1 MKLGLP
7 RSVAEDRM
15 NILMSKLK
23 EHKFMKGGAERKGV
37 DGIADSVVDSLS
49 TSESAAAFMS
59 KLPQFVF
66 ILKSIEQTSPGGEVI
81 GLAMDMFTTALSAG
95 TDTAQLLIANI
106 PGFGPMI
113 NFVIGLFIWP
123 FLAMISLSRK
133 EFEQSVEEYLK
144 VIPLGIGKAMSTIF
158 AKTDRLGIK
167 VESRWDKISEQFA
180 LLIEKAK
187 VAIEKSKIENPATTK
202 YVGDTAAQA
211 KNNAG
216 QTSMALSNSTQ
227 NTLNQAKTSFATT
240 DLAKARKADMRLKQ
254 SKAEQGAE
262 DIGDLYSQGAKAG
275 GRRKRLSTKKQGKK
289 NKKWRRTR
297 RIKSVRR

>member
-1 MKLGLP
+1 MDDRWVRMLMKLGLP

-23 EHKFMKGGAERKGV
+23 EHKLMKGGAERKGV

-49 TSESAAAFMS
+49 TSESAAVFMS

-66 ILKSIEQTSPGGEVI
+66 ILKSIEQNSPGGEVI

-187 VAIEKSKIENPATTK
+187 AAIEKSKIENPATAR
-202 YVGDTAAQA
+202 YVGDTASQA

-216 QTSMALSNSTQ
+216 Q
-227 NTLNQAKTSFATT
+227 TSFATT
-240 DLAKARKADMRLKQ
+240 DLAKARKADMLLKQ

-275 GRRKRLSTKKQGKK
+275 RRKRLSTKKRDTK

>member
-1 MKLGLP
+1 MDDRWVRMLMKLGLP

-49 TSESAAAFMS
+49 TSESAAVFMS

-66 ILKSIEQTSPGGEVI
+66 ILKSIEQNSPGGEVI

-167 VESRWDKISEQFA
+167 VESRWDKISEQFV

-187 VAIEKSKIENPATTK
+187 AAIEKSKIENPATAR
-202 YVGDTAAQA
+202 YVLDTADQA

-216 QTSMALSNSTQ
+216 QA
-227 NTLNQAKTSFATT
+227 SFANT
-240 DLAKARKADMRLKQ
+240 DLAKARKADMLLKQ

-275 GRRKRLSTKKQGKK
+275 RRKRFSTKKQGKK

>member
-49 TSESAAAFMS
+49 TSESAAVFMS

-66 ILKSIEQTSPGGEVI
+66 ILKSIEQNSPGGEVI

-167 VESRWDKISEQFA
+167 VESRWDKISEQFV

-187 VAIEKSKIENPATTK
+187 AAIEKSKIENPATAR
-202 YVGDTAAQA
+202 YVLDTADQA

-216 QTSMALSNSTQ
+216 QA
-227 NTLNQAKTSFATT
+227 SFANT
-240 DLAKARKADMRLKQ
+240 DLAKARKADMLLKQ

-262 DIGDLYSQGAKAG
+262 DIGDLYSQGAKA

>member
-49 TSESAAAFMS
+49 TSESAAVFMS

-66 ILKSIEQTSPGGEVI
+66 ILKSIEQNSPGGEVI

-187 VAIEKSKIENPATTK
+187 AAIEKSKIENPATAR
-202 YVGDTAAQA
+202 YVLDTADQA

-216 QTSMALSNSTQ
+216 QA
-227 NTLNQAKTSFATT
+227 SFANT
-240 DLAKARKADMRLKQ
+240 DLAKARKADMLLKQ

-262 DIGDLYSQGAKAG
+262 DTGDLYSQGAKAG
-275 GRRKRLSTKKQGKK
+275 RRKRFSTKKQGKK

>member
-1 MKLGLP
+1 MKLGLTRP
-7 RSVAEDRM
+7 VAEDRM
-15 NILMSKLK
+15 DILTRKMK
-23 EHKFMKGGAERKGV
+23 EHNFMNGGAERKGV
-37 DGIADSVVDSLS
+37 DGIGDSVVDALS
-49 TSESAAAFMS
+49 TSESAAVFMS

-66 ILKSIEQTSPGGEVI
+66 ILKSIEENSPGGEVI
-81 GLAMDMFTTALSAG
+81 GLAMDLFTTALSTG
-95 TDTAQLLIANI
+95 TDTAQLLIVNI
-106 PGFGPMI
+106 PAVGPVI

-187 VAIEKSKIENPATTK
+187 AAIEKSKIENPATTR
-202 YVGDTAAQA
+202 YLGDTASQA
-211 KNNAG
+211 KNLAS
-216 QTSMALSNSTQ
+216 QTSFSNTE
-227 NTLNQAKTSFATT
+227 
-240 DLAKARKADMRLKQ
+240 LAKARKADMLLKQ

-262 DIGDLYSQGAKAG
+262 DMGDLYSQGAKAG
-275 GRRKRLSTKKQGKK
+275 RRKRLSTKKRDTK
-289 NKKWRRTR
+289 NKKWKRTR

>member
-1 MKLGLP
+1 MDDRWVRMLMKLGLTRP
-7 RSVAEDRM
+7 VAEDRM
-15 NILMSKLK
+15 DILTRKMK
-23 EHKFMKGGAERKGV
+23 EHNFMNGGAERKGV
-37 DGIADSVVDSLS
+37 DGIGDSVVDALS
-49 TSESAAAFMS
+49 TSESAAVFMS

-66 ILKSIEQTSPGGEVI
+66 ILKSIEENSPGGEVI
-81 GLAMDMFTTALSAG
+81 GLAMDLFTTALSTG
-95 TDTAQLLIANI
+95 TDTAQLLIVNI
-106 PGFGPMI
+106 PAVGPVI

-187 VAIEKSKIENPATTK
+187 AAIEKSKIENPATTR
-202 YVGDTAAQA
+202 YLGDTASQA
-211 KNNAG
+211 KNLAS
-216 QTSMALSNSTQ
+216 QTSFSNTE
-227 NTLNQAKTSFATT
+227 
-240 DLAKARKADMRLKQ
+240 LAKARKADMLLKQ

-262 DIGDLYSQGAKAG
+262 DMGDLYSQGAKAG
-275 GRRKRLSTKKQGKK
+275 RRKRLSTKKRDTK
-289 NKKWRRTR
+289 NKKWKRTR

>member
-49 TSESAAAFMS
+49 TSESAAVFMS

-66 ILKSIEQTSPGGEVI
+66 ILKSIEETSPGGEVI

-180 LLIEKAK
+180 ILIEKAK
-187 VAIEKSKIENPATTK
+187 AAIEKSKIENPATAR
-202 YVGDTAAQA
+202 YVLDTADQA

-216 QTSMALSNSTQ
+216 QA
-227 NTLNQAKTSFATT
+227 SFANT
-240 DLAKARKADMRLKQ
+240 DLAKARKADMLLKQ

-275 GRRKRLSTKKQGKK
+275 RRKRFSTKKQGKK

>member
-1 MKLGLP
+1 MLMKLGLTRP
-7 RSVAEDRM
+7 VAEDRM
-15 NILMSKLK
+15 DILTRKMK
-23 EHKFMKGGAERKGV
+23 EHNFMNGGAERKGV
-37 DGIADSVVDSLS
+37 DGIGDSVVDALS
-49 TSESAAAFMS
+49 TSESAAVFMS

-66 ILKSIEQTSPGGEVI
+66 ILKSIEENSPGGEVI
-81 GLAMDMFTTALSAG
+81 GLAMDLFTTALSTG
-95 TDTAQLLIANI
+95 TDTAQLLIVNI
-106 PGFGPMI
+106 PAVGPVI

-187 VAIEKSKIENPATTK
+187 AAIEKSKIENPATTR
-202 YVGDTAAQA
+202 YLGDTASQA
-211 KNNAG
+211 KNLAS
-216 QTSMALSNSTQ
+216 QTSFSNTE
-227 NTLNQAKTSFATT
+227 
-240 DLAKARKADMRLKQ
+240 LAKARKADMLLKQ

-262 DIGDLYSQGAKAG
+262 DMGDLYSQGAKAG
-275 GRRKRLSTKKQGKK
+275 RRKRLSTKKRDTK
-289 NKKWRRTR
+289 NKKWKRTR

>member
-1 MKLGLP
+1 VRMLERLGLP
-7 RSVAEDRM
+7 KTVAEDRM
-15 NILMSKLK
+15 NILMSKMK
-23 EHKFMKGGAERKGV
+23 EHGFMDKKGGERKGV
-37 DGIADSVVDSLS
+37 DGIGDSVVDSLS
-49 TSESAAAFMS
+49 TSESAAVFMS

-66 ILKSIEQTSPGGEVI
+66 ILKSIEERSPGGELI
-81 GLAMDMFTTALSAG
+81 GLAMDMFTTALSTG
-95 TDTAQLLIANI
+95 TDSAQLLIANI

-180 LLIEKAK
+180 VLIEKAK
-187 VAIEKSKIENPATTK
+187 AGIEKAKMENPATAR
-202 YVGDTAAQA
+202 YLGDTASQA
-211 KNNAG
+211 KNLAS
-216 QTSMALSNSTQ
+216 QS
-227 NTLNQAKTSFATT
+227 SFATT
-240 DLAKARKADMRLKQ
+240 DLAKARRADSVLKQ

-275 GRRKRLSTKKQGKK
+275 RRKRLSTKKRDTK
-289 NKKWRRTR
+289 NKKWKRTR

>member
-1 MKLGLP
+1 MLMKLGLP

-23 EHKFMKGGAERKGV
+23 EHKLMKGGAERKGV

-49 TSESAAAFMS
+49 TSESAAVFMS

-66 ILKSIEQTSPGGEVI
+66 ILKSIEQNSPGGEVI

-187 VAIEKSKIENPATTK
+187 AAIEKSKIENPATAR
-202 YVGDTAAQA
+202 YVGDTASQA

-216 QTSMALSNSTQ
+216 Q
-227 NTLNQAKTSFATT
+227 TSFATT
-240 DLAKARKADMRLKQ
+240 DLAKARKADMLLKQ

-275 GRRKRLSTKKQGKK
+275 RRKRLSTKKRDTK

>member
-1 MKLGLP
+1 
-7 RSVAEDRM
+7 
-15 NILMSKLK
+15 
-23 EHKFMKGGAERKGV
+23 
-37 DGIADSVVDSLS
+37 
-49 TSESAAAFMS
+49 
-59 KLPQFVF
+59 
-66 ILKSIEQTSPGGEVI
+66 
-81 GLAMDMFTTALSAG
+81 MDLFTTALSTG
-95 TDTAQLLIANI
+95 TDTAQLLIVNI
-106 PGFGPMI
+106 PAVGPVI

-167 VESRWDKISEQFA
+167 VESRWDKISEHFA
-180 LLIEKAK
+180 ILIEKAK
-187 VAIEKSKIENPATTK
+187 AGIEKSKRENPATAR

-211 KNNAG
+211 KNLAS
-216 QTSMALSNSTQ
+216 QTSTAVSNSAQ
-227 NTLNQAKTSFATT
+227 NTVNQAKASFATT
-240 DLAKARKADMRLKQ
+240 DLAKARKADMLLKQ

-262 DIGDLYSQGAKAG
+262 DIGDLYSQGAKA

>member
-1 MKLGLP
+1 MDDRWVRMLMKLGLP

-49 TSESAAAFMS
+49 TSESPAVFMS

-66 ILKSIEQTSPGGEVI
+66 ILKSIEQNSPGGEVI

-187 VAIEKSKIENPATTK
+187 AAIEKSKIENPATAR
-202 YVGDTAAQA
+202 YVLDTADQA

-216 QTSMALSNSTQ
+216 QA
-227 NTLNQAKTSFATT
+227 SFANT
-240 DLAKARKADMRLKQ
+240 DLAKARKADMLLKQ

-262 DIGDLYSQGAKAG
+262 DIGDLYSQGAKA